1 MQGRGLSRRLAEATI
16 EAARR
21 FGYRRMRL
29 DTIANMNAAQAL
41 YRSLGF
47 MEIPPYYD
55 NPLEGVVY
63 FELRL

>member
-21 FGYRRMRL
+21 CGYRRMRL

-41 YRSLGF
+41 YRSMGF
-47 MEIPPYYD
+47 TEIPP
-55 NPLEGVVY
+55 
-63 FELRL
+63 